1 MRGFQLTIYHLTSML
16 LQITSQED
24 KGYLRARRNPGE
36 HALANEDLTDG
47 DTIKSTYQFTGL
59 IIPYLHAC
67 RKALLMKGGECLD
80 DVFAQPGTLFL
91 IAAIGLAAGT
101 NHSIEI
107 FVDSHAVSVLPQ
119 QGAHGMT
126 DVDFVREDDEALHR
140 TEPENLRLV
149 AKAIPGKD
157 AVAVSQQQAV
167 DAQVATY
174 RKTSVVIAVMR
185 IGKINLFRIFIYL

>member
-1 MRGFQLTIYHLTSML
+1 
-16 LQITSQED
+16 
-24 KGYLRARRNPGE
+24 
-36 HALANEDLTDG
+36 
-47 DTIKSTYQFTGL
+47 
-59 IIPYLHAC
+59 
-67 RKALLMKGGECLD
+67 MKGGECLN
-80 DVFAQPGTLFL
+80 DVFTQPGTLFL
-91 IAAIGLAAGT
+91 VTAIGLAAGT

-107 FVDSHAVSVLPQ
+107 FVDAHAVSVLPQ

-140 TEPENLRLV
+140 TEPKYLRLV

-167 DAQVATY
+167 DTQVATY
-174 RKTSVVIAVMR
+174 CKATVFITIMR